1 MRHADLII
9 FRRDAC
15 RRANT
20 ETIMQEQF
28 QVQNVKCGGCVS
40 AIQTGLQ
47 TLDGV
52 SDVAVDIPSGQVTVT
67 GTALSRAQLSVKLTA
82 LGYPERPAG

>member
-1 MRHADLII
+1 
-9 FRRDAC
+9 
-15 RRANT
+15 
-20 ETIMQEQF
+20 MQEQF

-67 GTALSRAQLSVKLTA
+67 GTALSRAQLSVKLAA

>member
-1 MRHADLII
+1 
-9 FRRDAC
+9 
-15 RRANT
+15 
-20 ETIMQEQF
+20 MQEQF
-28 QVQNVKCGGCVS
+28 QVQNVKCGGCAS

-52 SDVAVDIPSGQVTVT
+52 NEVTVDIPSGQVSVT
-67 GTALSRAQLSVKLTA
+67 GTALSRAQLSAKLAA

>member
-1 MRHADLII
+1 
-9 FRRDAC
+9 
-15 RRANT
+15 
-20 ETIMQEQF
+20 MQEQF

-40 AIQTGLQ
+40 AIQTGLR

-52 SDVAVDIPSGQVTVT
+52 NDVAVDISSGQVTVT
-67 GTALSRAQLSVKLTA
+67 GTALSRPQLSAKLAA

>member
-1 MRHADLII
+1 
-9 FRRDAC
+9 
-15 RRANT
+15 
-20 ETIMQEQF
+20 MQEQF

-47 TLDGV
+47 ALEGV
-52 SDVAVDIPSGQVTVT
+52 TGVTVDIPSGQVDVT
-67 GTALSRAQLSVKLTA
+67 GTTLSRAELSAKLAA

>member
-1 MRHADLII
+1 MII
-9 FRRDAC
+9 RDDAG
-15 RRANT
+15 RPIGT

-52 SDVAVDIPSGQVTVT
+52 SDVAVDIPSGQVIVT
-67 GTALSRAQLSVKLTA
+67 GTALSRAPLSAKLAA
-82 LGYPERPAG
+82 LGYPERPAA